1 MKTNI
6 PAELRIR
13 RKELKALIRRTE
25 QQIRSAPPGYLCVS
39 KSRSR
44 SAQFYHISHQEN
56 GQRKR
61 RYLSKKEDLKTIR
74 DLAQKDY
81 DRKVLKA
88 AKQELE
94 AIETFF
100 ELVPQIAPEE
110 LYDELP
116 TLKKPH
122 IQPLVEPY
130 DVFVAKWQGQP
141 YDGNPVP
148 IAKPF
153 QTARGEIVRSKS
165 EVEIANYLYYHH
177 IAYLYECPLV
187 LNDRGRR
194 VIYYPDFTILDPV
207 TREVVYL
214 EHLGRMDDPEYVNDN
229 LRKRRVYEENGL
241 FEGEKI
247 FYTWET
253 YDQPLTRR
261 QVERVV
267 QHAVHLPEQA

>member
-1 MKTNI
+1 MKPNI
-6 PAELRIR
+6 PADLRVRRNELR
-13 RKELKALIRRTE
+13 ALIRRTE

-44 SAQFYHISHQEN
+44 PAQYYHVSHQEN
-56 GQRKR
+56 GQRTR
-61 RYLSKKEDLKTIR
+61 RYLSKKEDLKTIQ

-81 DRKVLKA
+81 DLKVLKA
-88 AKQELE
+88 AKQELA
-94 AIETFF
+94 AIERFL
-100 ELVPQIAPEE
+100 ELVPQITLEKM
-110 LYDELP
+110 YDELP
-116 TLKKPH
+116 APKKPH
-122 IQPLVEPY
+122 VRPLVEPFA
-130 DVFVAKWQGQP
+130 VFAAKWQNRE

-165 EVEIANYLYYHH
+165 EVEIANFLYYHH
-177 IAYLYECPLV
+177 IPYLYECPLV

-194 VIYYPDFTILDPV
+194 VIFYPDFTILDPV

-229 LRKRRVYEENGL
+229 LRKRRVYEENGF

-267 QHAVHLPEQA
+267 RHAVHMPEE